1 MIVQQPCPH
10 CGKPL
15 SPYWR
20 DKCLHC
26 GAPLFAGAPVVAPP
40 VQVPVA
46 AALAQVPIR
55 VQSVLRGPTQEA
67 CLQQAAAD
75 AQQAAARGYTPIWQA
90 WGQEGGLLTLTV
102 IYELAGA
109 TGAMPAPAYAAVPGP
124 QFAPVPQAWTQVQ
137 APAVPPPGPPQA
149 WTQAPPPTTGPA
161 QAWTQAPAVPSPGP
175 PQAPVQAWT
184 QAPPPTT
191 GPAPAGPAPG
201 RTFSNRVVGAIASI
215 IVFIVVFLVYSAL
228 NRALY

>member
-1 MIVQQPCPH
+1 MIVQQPCAH

-102 IYELAGA
+102 IYELVGA

-124 QFAPVPQAWTQVQ
+124 QLAAAPPGAQVQ
-137 APAVPPPGPPQA
+137 GPAVPPPGSP
-149 WTQAPPPTTGPA
+149 QAPPQVWTQGPA
-161 QAWTQAPAVPSPGP
+161 MPPPAS
-175 PQAPVQAWT
+175 PQAPPQVWT

-191 GPAPAGPAPG
+191 GPAPAGQVPG
-201 RTFSNRVVGAIASI
+201 RTISNRVVGAIASI